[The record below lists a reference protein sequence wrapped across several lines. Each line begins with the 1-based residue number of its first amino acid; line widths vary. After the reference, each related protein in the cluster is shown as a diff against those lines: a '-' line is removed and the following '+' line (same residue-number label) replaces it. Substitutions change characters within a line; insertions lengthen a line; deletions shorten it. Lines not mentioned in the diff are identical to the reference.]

1 MAQKGA
7 AVPQALLLCDLQH
20 AGSAVIEGV
29 TDDVE
34 QRVDTDRVDQEI
46 QGAPAF
52 MARTVLATS
61 PWVVRRMSGHA
72 GSGAILI

>member
-20 AGSAVIEGV
+20 AGSAEIEGV

-34 QRVDTDRVDQEI
+34 QRVDPDKVDQEI
-46 QGAPAF
+46 QEAPAF

-61 PWVVRRMSGHA
+61 PWAVRRMNGHA
-72 GSGAILI
+72 GSGSV